1 MPKTYNDL
9 LLDGRHILRHIGVE
23 AAELDSR
30 ELLAYAA
37 GKDRQT
43 LLRDLR
49 LYVGEDVEQRFAEL
63 LQRRMEGEPAAYII
77 GEWSFYDLDLDV
89 NRSVLIPRTDTEL
102 IATRAIE
109 VATLAGDGCRVLD
122 LCTGS
127 GCIGLAVA
135 KHVTSARVV
144 LADLSEDALHVARAN
159 ARRNGLTSRVMCLQA
174 DAMQA
179 PPSML
184 GLFDVIVCNPPYI
197 RSGEI
202 PGLDHSV
209 RDFEPIMALDGGEDG
224 LDFYRSITS
233 KWKDALRPG
242 GTMIFE
248 VGYDQADAV
257 EQMMALAGYHDIDTK
272 LDTQQ
277 IWRAVEGRFD

>member
-1 MPKTYNDL
+1 M
-9 LLDGRHILRHIGVE
+9 
-23 AAELDSR
+23 
-30 ELLAYAA
+30 
-37 GKDRQT
+37 
-43 LLRDLR
+43 
-49 LYVGEDVEQRFAEL
+49 GEDVEQRFAEL

-89 NRSVLIPRTDTEL
+89 NRSVLIPRADTEL

-144 LADLSEDALHVARAN
+144 LADISEDALHVARAN

-179 PPSML
+179 PPAML

-209 RDFEPIMALDGGEDG
+209 RDFEPIMALNGGEDG

>member
-1 MPKTYNDL
+1 M
-9 LLDGRHILRHIGVE
+9 
-23 AAELDSR
+23 
-30 ELLAYAA
+30 
-37 GKDRQT
+37 
-43 LLRDLR
+43 
-49 LYVGEDVEQRFAEL
+49 
-63 LQRRMEGEPAAYII
+63 
-77 GEWSFYDLDLDV
+77 
-89 NRSVLIPRTDTEL
+89 
-102 IATRAIE
+102 
-109 VATLAGDGCRVLD
+109 ATLAYDGCRVLD

-184 GLFDVIVCNPPYI
+184 GLFDVIVCNPPLYTF
-197 RSGEI
+197 RGD

-209 RDFEPIMALDGGEDG
+209 RDFEPIMALDGGRTG
-224 LDFYRSITS
+224 WTS
-233 KWKDALRPG
+233 TAASPPSGRMPQPPG

-257 EQMMALAGYHDIDTK
+257 EQMMALAVTTTSTPNWTPSRSGVPLRDGLIKSPFNGTAF
-272 LDTQQ
+272 LL
-277 IWRAVEGRFD
+277 V

>member
-1 MPKTYNDL
+1 M
-9 LLDGRHILRHIGVE
+9 LDGRHILRHIGVE
-23 AAELDSR
+23 AAELESR

-135 KHVTSARVV
+135 KHVHLCPGGAGRPQSRMPS
-144 LADLSEDALHVARAN
+144 DVARAN

-184 GLFDVIVCNPPYI
+184 GLFDVHRLQSALYSF
-197 RSGEI
+197 RGDSG
-202 PGLDHSV
+202 P
-209 RDFEPIMALDGGEDG
+209 
-224 LDFYRSITS
+224 
-233 KWKDALRPG
+233 
-242 GTMIFE
+242 
-248 VGYDQADAV
+248 
-257 EQMMALAGYHDIDTK
+257 
-272 LDTQQ
+272 
-277 IWRAVEGRFD
+277 